1 MNVRIAILVLGFLT
15 FFLCCCNKREE
26 SGQSSDFPTQVK
38 NGKPTKIILLI
49 GDGMG
54 TAQIFAG
61 LTANKGKLNI
71 ERCTA
76 IGFHKSQSF
85 DQYVTDSGAGAT
97 AFSTGSKTNNGSIGV
112 DATGLAK
119 PTILEIA
126 ESHNMATG
134 MVTTCSITHATP
146 ASFIAHQA
154 SRTMGEEVAM
164 DFLKT
169 DIDVFIG
176 GGKNHFTQRKDGK
189 NLLDSL
195 KKRNYQVV
203 ESFAEITKI
212 TAGKLAGFTADAEP
226 IKMLEGRGPQLLQGT
241 QTALNILNKNPNGFF
256 LMVEGSQ
263 IDWGSHNNDGAYLTS
278 ELIDFDI
285 AVGAALDFAQRDGNT
300 LVIVTGDHETGG
312 LSLVNGDMKAGT
324 IEAKFATKG
333 HTGVMIPVFAYGP
346 GAEKFIGMYENVSIF
361 EKMVKAYGFTQ

>member
-1 MNVRIAILVLGFLT
+1 M
-15 FFLCCCNKREE
+15 
-26 SGQSSDFPTQVK
+26 
-38 NGKPTKIILLI
+38 I

-61 LTANKGKLNI
+61 LTANKGKLNL

-76 IGFHKSQSF
+76 IGFHKSQSA

-112 DATGLAK
+112 DATAVAK

-126 ESHNMATG
+126 ESHNLATG
-134 MVTTCSITHATP
+134 MVVTCAITHATP
-146 ASFIAHQA
+146 ASFIAHQT
-154 SRTMGEEVAM
+154 SRALGEEIAT

-176 GGKNHFTQRKDGK
+176 GGKNHFNKRKDGK

-195 KKRNYQVV
+195 RKRNYQVV
-203 ESFAEITKI
+203 ESFPEIGNI
-212 TAGKLAGFTADAEP
+212 SSGKLAGFIADAQP
-226 IKMLEGRGPQLLQGT
+226 SRMIDGRGPQLLQNT
-241 QTALNILNKNPNGFF
+241 QTAINILNKNKNGFF

-263 IDWGSHNNDGAYLTS
+263 IDWGAHANDPAYLTS
-278 ELIDFDI
+278 ELIDFDK
-285 AVGAALDFAQRDGNT
+285 AVGAAIDFAERDKNT
-300 LVIVTGDHETGG
+300 LVIITGDHETGG

-324 IEAKFATKG
+324 IEAKFATDG

-346 GAEKFIGMYENVSIF
+346 GAERFIGIYENTSIF
-361 EKMVKAYGFTQ
+361 HKILQGFGFQH